1 MITSGY
7 ILEVDGNQTVILP
20 SELNETLSSYIIEM
34 GIENGELVLRAFP
47 RW

>member
-20 SELNETLSSYIIEM
+20 SELIETLSSYIIEM
-34 GIENGELVLRAFP
+34 EIENGELVLRALP
-47 RW
+47 R